1 MAEVTH
7 PHRAAGK
14 PAPENVEPFAEIVE
28 LAGSLPGGFMLHH
41 PLRAEIWLEQSE
53 YVADVPELNV
63 HAFGA
68 TRAEALDNLRAT
80 IVEQRSRLL
89 ACRPRLSRLMEE
101 EAARFEAIVL
111 PRGA

>member
-1 MAEVTH
+1 MTH
-7 PHRAAGK
+7 PHRAADQ
-14 PAPENVEPFAEIVE
+14 PANENVEPLAEVVE

-41 PLRAEIWLEQSE
+41 PLRAEIWLEQGE

-68 TRAEALDNLRAT
+68 TRAEALDNLRAA
-80 IVEQRSRLL
+80 IVEQRSRLV
-89 ACRPRLSRLMEE
+89 ASRPRLSRMMEE